1 MTGTLEIR
9 GLGRS
14 FGGLKA
20 LEDISFTLEPG
31 EILGIIGPN
40 GAGKTTLF
48 NTISG
53 VYKPSAGAVSL
64 DGRDISG
71 LRPDQIGRL
80 GIGRTFQS
88 TTVFPETTVR
98 ETLERAQSFLS
109 AYSPMAWLRSFGHR
123 AAGHSVDRVLER
135 IGLDRMAD
143 AEASSL
149 AYGFQKI
156 LGIGMA
162 LVQAPHLLLMDE
174 PAAGLNSSEKIEVTD
189 LIRGIRDEYGIGI
202 LLVEH
207 DMKMVMGLCDRV
219 KVISYGRQVAIGT
232 PEEIRNDPDVIDA
245 YLGRDHELA

>member
-9 GLGRS
+9 GLGQN

-20 LEDISFTLEPG
+20 LEDISVTLAPG
-31 EILGIIGPN
+31 EILGVIGPN

-53 VYKPSAGAVSL
+53 VFRPSAGTVSL
-64 DGRDISG
+64 DGRIISRM
-71 LRPDQIGRL
+71 RPDQIARL
-80 GIGRTFQS
+80 GVGRTFQS

-98 ETLERAQSFLS
+98 ETLERARSFLT
-109 AYSPMAWLRSFGHR
+109 AHSPMAWLGSFGQR
-123 AAGHSVDRVLER
+123 AAGHSVDRVLKR
-135 IGLDRMAD
+135 IGLDGMAD
-143 AEASSL
+143 SEAISL

-162 LVQAPHLLLMDE
+162 LVQRPRLLLMDE
-174 PAAGLNSSEKIEVTD
+174 PAAGLNSSEKIEVTN

-219 KVISYGRQVAIGT
+219 QVISYGRHVAIGT
-232 PEEIRNDPDVIDA
+232 PEEVRTNSDVIDA
-245 YLGRDHELA
+245 YLGKDHELA